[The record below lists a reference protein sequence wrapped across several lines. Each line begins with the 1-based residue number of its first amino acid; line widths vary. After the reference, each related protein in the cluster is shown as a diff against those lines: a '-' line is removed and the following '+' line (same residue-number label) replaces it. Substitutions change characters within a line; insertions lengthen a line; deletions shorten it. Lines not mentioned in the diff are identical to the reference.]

1 MNRTVKHIIGCLATL
16 AMIVVGA
23 QRLGHL
29 VRPVVFNLSGAYTK
43 IDSFHSMPE
52 HSIEV
57 IAYGSSHTYKSID
70 PMVMYRDYGIGAYNY
85 GYNWQRLNTTKLFL
99 QESLSTQSPKIALI
113 ETYFVNR
120 SGADRDMNGEI
131 YYTRYLRNSKYK
143 LEYLKQC
150 FGNNLERWLSYIMPL
165 SMFHDNWPNVT
176 EESFAPVVNR
186 NNMPMGFGP
195 TEKAMK
201 LTIRDQSEVKQR
213 KLKASSI
220 AELDTMVQFCREHNI
235 EPVFFTVPFK
245 SGYSFADAMTEYA
258 REKGCVYINMFD
270 HMEECGL
277 DPKTDFRDAGHTN
290 SRGAAKISAYL
301 GKYLSEHYDLT
312 DMRQVENNPWSK
324 VK

>member
-99 QESLSTQSPKIALI
+99 QESLSK
-113 ETYFVNR
+113 R
-120 SGADRDMNGEI
+120 
-131 YYTRYLRNSKYK
+131 
-143 LEYLKQC
+143 
-150 FGNNLERWLSYIMPL
+150 
-165 SMFHDNWPNVT
+165 
-176 EESFAPVVNR
+176 
-186 NNMPMGFGP
+186 
-195 TEKAMK
+195 
-201 LTIRDQSEVKQR
+201 
-213 KLKASSI
+213 
-220 AELDTMVQFCREHNI
+220 
-235 EPVFFTVPFK
+235 
-245 SGYSFADAMTEYA
+245 GYSFADAMTEYA

-277 DPKTDFRDAGHTN
+277 DSKTDFRDAGHTN

-301 GKYLSEHYDLT
+301 GKYLSEYYDLT